1 MYNFKLIFLCISC
14 IFLFNDVKAEE
25 VSLNFNSNT
34 VTSQETEEMSDGTIK
49 EIDWK
54 NNTLLIKH
62 GPLKNMKLPAM
73 TMLFKVHEQKYMK
86 GLKVGDDIFFKAEG
100 NMRIIYLEKKK

>member
-1 MYNFKLIFLCISC
+1 M
-14 IFLFNDVKAEE
+14 AEE
-25 VSLNFNSNT
+25 RKELILESNKIAYK
-34 VTSQETEEMSDGTIK
+34 ETEELSDGTIK

-62 GPLKNMKLPAM
+62 GSLKNMKLPAM